1 MCGHFPFVH
10 CHSERSEESE
20 VCEWF
25 MCNEFRFFTSLRCVQ
40 NDRGRDAAFGM
51 IVKGCCV
58 RDDRIGKPSLFKLY
72 MRLSA
77 PEGEGTTWLE
87 SACANKVSNCAAL
100 DEVLAVDAGAGQEYV
115 GYLPQVGNV
124 VEGVTV
130 DY

>member
-10 CHSERSEESE
+10 CHSERSGESE

-72 MRLSA
+72 IRLSA

-87 SACANKVSNCAAL
+87 SACANKVSSCAAL
-100 DEVLAVDAGAGQEYV
+100 DEVLAVDAGAC
-115 GYLPQVGNV
+115 
-124 VEGVTV
+124 
-130 DY
+130 

>member
-1 MCGHFPFVH
+1 M
-10 CHSERSEESE
+10 
-20 VCEWF
+20 
-25 MCNEFRFFTSLRCVQ
+25 
-40 NDRGRDAAFGM
+40 
-51 IVKGCCV
+51 
-58 RDDRIGKPSLFKLY
+58 FKLY
-72 MRLSA
+72 IRLSA